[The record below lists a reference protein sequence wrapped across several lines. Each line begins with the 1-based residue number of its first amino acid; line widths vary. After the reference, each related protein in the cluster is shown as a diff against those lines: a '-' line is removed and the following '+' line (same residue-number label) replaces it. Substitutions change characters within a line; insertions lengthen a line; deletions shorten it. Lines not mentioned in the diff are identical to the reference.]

1 MQPKD
6 NIYEQY
12 AYSYPHKQAYRELL
26 TPISLQTAWSKE
38 DKTRL
43 SAYLHLPFC
52 EMRCGF
58 CNLFTVS
65 NPKNGI
71 DTYLDA
77 LQREAQTYH
86 TSLPSIQ
93 FETYAIGG
101 GTPTFLEAD
110 DFAKMLSIFRDDLG
124 VDTNQKYGSIEAS
137 PKSISPEKIAL
148 IESYGINRVS
158 IGIQSW
164 IEQETKLLGRP
175 QTPELAHQALSQL
188 SNSTIPEINIDLIYG
203 IHGQTKKSW
212 LYSLQKTLE
221 FDPVEVYLYPL
232 YTRAL
237 TGLEKMNHQQ
247 EDHRLMLYR
256 IGRDFLKNEGYE
268 QVSMRCFRKSK
279 IGHVETLHN
288 SVVDGMIGIG
298 AGARSYTKTLHY
310 STHYA
315 VSRKAIQSIIET
327 YSTKQSADFE
337 QITYGIYLD
346 EAERIRRFLIKSLID
361 GGSLDS
367 ELFEQYFNQK
377 IESISIIMDLFE
389 QGWLMQNGSIIRLN
403 EAGMEMEDFI
413 GPALFSDQILN
424 LMSEYELQ

>member
-12 AYSYPHKQAYRELL
+12 AYSYPHKQAYRELP
-26 TPISLQTAWSKE
+26 TPVSLQTTWSKE

-58 CNLFTVS
+58 CNLFTIS

-71 DTYLDA
+71 DTYLNA
-77 LQREAQTYH
+77 LQREARTYH
-86 TSLPSIQ
+86 VALPSIQ

-101 GTPTFLEAD
+101 GTPTFLEVD
-110 DFAKMLSIFRDDLG
+110 DFAKMLSIFKDDLG

-148 IESYGINRVS
+148 IESYGVNRVS

-164 IEQETKLLGRP
+164 IAQETKLLGRP
-175 QTPELAHQALSQL
+175 QTPELAHQALTQL

-203 IHGQTKKSW
+203 IHGQTRKSL
-212 LYSLQKTLE
+212 LYSLQKTME
-221 FDPVEVYLYPL
+221 FAPIEVYLYPL
-232 YTRAL
+232 YTRPL
-237 TGLEKMNHQQ
+237 TGLEKMNHQE
-247 EDHRLMLYR
+247 EDHRRTLYK
-256 IGRDFLKNEGYE
+256 IGRDFLKKEGYE
-268 QVSMRCFRKSK
+268 QVSMRCFRKANV
-279 IGHVETLHN
+279 GHVETLHN
-288 SVVDGMIGIG
+288 SAVDGMIGIG

-315 VSRKAIQSIIET
+315 VSRKAIQSIIEA
-327 YSTKQSADFE
+327 YSNKKPTDFQE
-337 QITYGIYLD
+337 ITYGIYLD

-361 GGSLDS
+361 GGSLDI
-367 ELFEQYFNQK
+367 ELFEQHFNRK
-377 IESISIIMDLFE
+377 ITSISIVLDLFE
-389 QGWLMQNGSIIRLN
+389 QGWLTQNGSTIRLN
-403 EAGMEMEDFI
+403 QAGMEMEDFI
-413 GPALFSDQILN
+413 GPALFSDHVQS
-424 LMSEYELQ
+424 LMNEYELQ